1 MTLGDSPRAQ
11 RKSGSIG
18 LTGVAVFSLPVLLF
32 QAVELAWRSYLPAF
46 LTQTVGMT
54 PALVGALMLGVRVLD
69 ALADV
74 VLGWVSDMVPTRF
87 GRRAPWMAVGAVLVP
102 LGALLLFLSPPG
114 AGLGR
119 VIGASLLLHMGY
131 SFIVTPHGGWGLEL
145 SDDKGERTRIMGA
158 KVWFGVIGA
167 IGMLALIGLLEGRFG
182 FDIRALAM
190 VLGTVIAAAAPV
202 TVLAVVAMFREPRPA
217 RAARPRGSPIALA
230 RDMMRDPDLRRILL
244 LYLLCGTAD
253 AATAGTFLFLV
264 GPVLE
269 LTGQAALF
277 MLIQPVMTL
286 FMLPIWAKIAHQI
299 GRRRV
304 LGLGFG
310 WQALVMPL
318 ALTVPSGSAVL
329 FGLFL
334 ALRGLTCG
342 VDYMLLRVMV
352 ADVAQRG
359 GARRAERSPEL
370 GAELGASQGPRSSAS
385 YYALSSVTLKLA
397 LGLGGGLGLWLIG
410 AAGFQ
415 AGVRPD
421 AAAGMAVRLAFVLP
435 SVAAGLGGLVLLGGA
450 RFSPARSLLRRGAP
464 AAS

>member
-1 MTLGDSPRAQ
+1 VTLGDSPRAQ

-18 LTGVAVFSLPVLLF
+18 LTGLAVFSLPVLLF

-54 PALVGALMLGVRVLD
+54 LALVGALMLGVRVLD

-87 GRRAPWMAVGAVLVP
+87 GRRAPWMVVGAVLVP
-102 LGALLLFLSPPG
+102 LGALLLLLSPPG

-202 TVLAVVAMFREPRPA
+202 TVLAVVAMFREPGPVG
-217 RAARPRGSPIALA
+217 AARPRGSPIALA

-264 GPVLE
+264 GPVLG

-286 FMLPIWAKIAHQI
+286 FMLPIWAKVADRI

-318 ALTVPSGSAVL
+318 ALTVPSGNAVL

-342 VDYMLLRVMV
+342 VDYMLLRAMV
-352 ADVAQRG
+352 ADVAERG
-359 GARRAERSPEL
+359 GARRAEL
-370 GAELGASQGPRSSAS
+370 GAKLGASQGPRSSAS

-397 LGLGGGLGLWLIG
+397 LGMGGGLGLWLIG

-415 AGVRPD
+415 AGGRPD
-421 AAAGMAVRLAFVLP
+421 AAAGLAVRLAFVLP